1 MINLSGSSHSGDTS
15 QEEIDHD
22 VIQDEIT
29 YAEEDLHII
38 IIPSGGSIL
47 IPSRRD
53 LPIDILQEEIE
64 HYAFQDEITSI
75 EGESTS
81 NQS

>member
-1 MINLSGSSHSGDTS
+1 MMSFKTRSLMLKRI
-15 QEEIDHD
+15 
-22 VIQDEIT
+22 
-29 YAEEDLHII
+29 YII